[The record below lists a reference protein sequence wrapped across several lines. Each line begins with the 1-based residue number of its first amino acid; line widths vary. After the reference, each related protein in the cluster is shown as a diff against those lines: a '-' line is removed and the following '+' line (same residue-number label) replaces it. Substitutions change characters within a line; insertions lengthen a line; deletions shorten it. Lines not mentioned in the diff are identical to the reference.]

1 MGEDGAGRT
10 ELQVKECRRTGWY
23 THVGVTSAGV
33 QRAAVSA
40 RDKQYPS
47 ASPVQA
53 PTAPAWQPG
62 CPSRGP
68 GLPSTRAGPA
78 AQAAPPAQQVGG
90 VGVGLAQ
97 QVRLMLAGR
106 KAHTSCLPGQ
116 RLPAQDPGDPSS
128 DDGQPRTPASC
139 LPPPSHSHPA
149 MPPPSSCPPAATPGI
164 HSLHCCSCSLTTR
177 CKYLQ
182 AKYLQAAH
190 L

>member
-78 AQAAPPAQQVGG
+78 AQAAPPGGWDGAGQGRERVVRPARPHAQQSIACIAEQAWPHSPANPHNAFSPAFQAIKTHLRALVHHHE
-90 VGVGLAQ
+90 VGLE
-97 QVRLMLAGR
+97 RLKVDDA
-106 KAHTSCLPGQ
+106 
-116 RLPAQDPGDPSS
+116 RLPARKYVNPSWALV
-128 DDGQPRTPASC
+128 Q
-139 LPPPSHSHPA
+139 
-149 MPPPSSCPPAATPGI
+149 
-164 HSLHCCSCSLTTR
+164 
-177 CKYLQ
+177 
-182 AKYLQAAH
+182 
-190 L
+190 